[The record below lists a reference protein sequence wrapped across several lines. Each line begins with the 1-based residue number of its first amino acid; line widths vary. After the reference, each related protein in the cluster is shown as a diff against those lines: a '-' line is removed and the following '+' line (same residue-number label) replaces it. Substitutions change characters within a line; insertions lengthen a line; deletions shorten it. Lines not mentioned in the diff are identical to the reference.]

1 VPHAGSTGVR
11 VLEHRIRGQEQGCS
25 RPGEAVHHARSTGA
39 PGDHRGLESIGMR
52 TRLAAFIGAGLVG
65 LACSSSS
72 SGDNTSIQATWCGQG
87 NPSGD
92 FIFGPNG
99 ACFYRLVLPSGS
111 ICGSQCSYQLS
122 GNALT
127 ITTTSTPDGGAGTG
141 QDGGTATTTCSYTLT
156 FSNGGNSLEFK
167 SDGGQA
173 GCPSL
178 DITSDRVGLGTGR
191 SCSFGC

>member
-1 VPHAGSTGVR
+1 MSYFGGV
-11 VLEHRIRGQEQGCS
+11 
-25 RPGEAVHHARSTGA
+25 
-39 PGDHRGLESIGMR
+39 
-52 TRLAAFIGAGLVG
+52 AAACLLG

-72 SGDNTSIQATWCGQG
+72 SGTNTSLQATWCGQG

-99 ACFYRLVLPSGS
+99 ACFYLLELPSGR

-122 GNALT
+122 GSGSGSGSTLT

-141 QDGGTATTTCSYTLT
+141 QDGGTAATTCSYTLT

-173 GCPSL
+173 GCPTF
-178 DITSDRVGLGTGR
+178 DITSDRAGAGTGR

>member
-1 VPHAGSTGVR
+1 MLSLEAMTLSQLAGRRALSDHV
-11 VLEHRIRGQEQGCS
+11 QS
-25 RPGEAVHHARSTGA
+25 RW
-39 PGDHRGLESIGMR
+39 DSIGWMG
-52 TRLAAFIGAGLVG
+52 TSRLAAFFAAGLLG
-65 LACSSSS
+65 LACSSSSSS

-87 NPSGD
+87 TPSGD

-99 ACFYRLVLPSGS
+99 ACFYRLELQSGS
-111 ICGSQCSYQLS
+111 ICGSECSYKLS
-122 GNALT
+122 ADTLT
-127 ITTTSTPDGGAGTG
+127 ITTTSSSTPDGGVGTG
-141 QDGGTATTTCSYTLT
+141 QDGGAATTTCSYALT

-178 DITSDRVGLGTGR
+178 DITSDRVGLGTGK